1 MTVVCLISL
10 LRQIILMCVGTTF
23 DYATASAKKY
33 GLPVLIGIWV
43 GESILVMLVLVSFAD
58 KRNQMGQLPTR
69 LLV

>member
-1 MTVVCLISL
+1 MTVVRLTSP
-10 LRQIILMCVGTTF
+10 RRRIILMCIGTTF

-43 GESILVMLVLVSFAD
+43 GEFILVMLVLVSFAD
-58 KRNQMGQLPTR
+58 KRNQMGRLPTR